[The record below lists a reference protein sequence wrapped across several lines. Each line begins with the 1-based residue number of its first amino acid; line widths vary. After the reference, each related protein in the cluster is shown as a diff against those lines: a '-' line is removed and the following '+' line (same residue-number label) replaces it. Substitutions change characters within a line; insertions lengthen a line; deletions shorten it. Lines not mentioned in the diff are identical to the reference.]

1 MVIINYQIDGVNN
14 LEIKKAFG
22 EAVREIR
29 ISQGKSQEQLA
40 FDSNLDRT
48 YISGVERGIRNIS
61 VVNIQKLAEA
71 FAMSL
76 TELFERVERQAKR

>member
-1 MVIINYQIDGVNN
+1 M
-14 LEIKKAFG
+14 EIKKAFG

-71 FAMSL
+71 FDISL
-76 TELFERVERQAKR
+76 TELFEKVEKQAKR

>member
-1 MVIINYQIDGVNN
+1 VNN

>member
-1 MVIINYQIDGVNN
+1 M
-14 LEIKKAFG
+14 EIRKAFG
-22 EAVREIR
+22 ESIREIR

-61 VVNIQKLAEA
+61 IVNIHKLAAA
-71 FAMSL
+71 FDMSL
-76 TELFERVERQAKR
+76 TELFGQVEKHIHNR

>member
-1 MVIINYQIDGVNN
+1 LVIINYQIDGVNN

>member
-1 MVIINYQIDGVNN
+1 

-71 FAMSL
+71 FDMSL
-76 TELFERVERQAKR
+76 TELFERIEKQAKR

>member
-1 MVIINYQIDGVNN
+1 VKN

-71 FAMSL
+71 FDMRL

>member
-1 MVIINYQIDGVNN
+1 MNN

-71 FAMSL
+71 FDMRL

>member
-1 MVIINYQIDGVNN
+1 M
-14 LEIKKAFG
+14 EIKKAFG

-71 FAMSL
+71 FDMSL
-76 TELFERVERQAKR
+76 TELFERIEKQAKR

>member
-1 MVIINYQIDGVNN
+1 VNN

-40 FDSNLDRT
+40 FDSDLDRT

-71 FAMSL
+71 LDISL
-76 TELFERVERQAKR
+76 THLFDRVERQIKIT